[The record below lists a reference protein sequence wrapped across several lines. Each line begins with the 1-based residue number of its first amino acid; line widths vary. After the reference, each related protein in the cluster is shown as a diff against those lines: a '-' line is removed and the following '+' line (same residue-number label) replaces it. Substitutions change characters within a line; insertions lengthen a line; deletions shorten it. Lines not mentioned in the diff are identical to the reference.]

1 MPSLDTGRVSLR
13 ELGALVGVQVDLGI
27 EDRRDFDRLLD
38 VPLRVL
44 AREFRNPSAF
54 RRYVLSKLEQAED
67 RARVRRI
74 AAIFKESR

>member
-13 ELGALVGVQVDLGI
+13 ELGELVGLQIELGV
-27 EDRRDFDRLLD
+27 EDRLEFERLLG
-38 VPLRVL
+38 VPLRLL
-44 AREFRNPSAF
+44 ARQFRSRSAF
-54 RRYVLSKLEQAED
+54 RRYVTSKLEQAED